1 MDAKVVGTT
10 MPVLEVA
17 LDPGEVVFSESGE
30 LSWMTA
36 SVQMRTS
43 TQAGGGGGIGGVFKR
58 AIAGGSIFM
67 SEYTAAGQPGMVA
80 FAAKLPGTI
89 FPVDVAPQP
98 GMSFMAHRHG
108 FLCGTQG
115 VNLGIGFQQSLG
127 AGIFGGDGFILQRI
141 NGQGRAW
148 IELSGEIITFDLAQ
162 GEVMRVHPGHVGLFQ
177 DTVQFGIT
185 TVPGIKNKIFGG
197 DGFFLAQLAGPG
209 RVWLQSMPL
218 SILAHALDEYRR
230 DGGSAV
236 QGGMAGGAMGGMM
249 GGLLGRGL

>member
-1 MDAKVVGTT
+1 MDAQIVGTT

-17 LDPGEVVFSESGE
+17 LNPGEVVFSESGE

-67 SEYTAAGQPGMVA
+67 TEYTAAGQPGMVA

-127 AGIFGGDGFILQRI
+127 AGVFGGDGFILQRI

-148 IELSGEIITFDLAQ
+148 IELSGEILTFELAP

-185 TVPGIKNKIFGG
+185 TVPGIKNKLFGG
-197 DGFFLAQLAGPG
+197 DGFFLAQLQGPG
-209 RVWLQSMPL
+209 KVWLQSMPL
-218 SILAHALDEYRR
+218 PILAHAVGEYLHTEV
-230 DGGSAV
+230 AA
-236 QGGMAGGAMGGMM
+236 GGMAGGALGGGMM

>member
-1 MDAKVVGTT
+1 MDAQIVGTI

-17 LDPGEVVFSESGE
+17 LNPGEVVFSESGE

-58 AIAGGSIFM
+58 AVAGGSIFM
-67 SEYTAAGQPGMVA
+67 TEYTAAGQPGMVA

-98 GMSFMAHRHG
+98 GMTFMAHRHG
-108 FLCGTQG
+108 FLAGVQG
-115 VNLGIGFQQSLG
+115 VTLGIGFQQSLG
-127 AGIFGGDGFILQRI
+127 AGVFGGDGFILQRI
-141 NGQGRAW
+141 SGQGRAW
-148 IELSGEIITFDLAQ
+148 VELSGEIVTFDLAQ

-197 DGFFLAQLAGPG
+197 DGFFLAQLQGPG
-209 RVWLQSMPL
+209 KVWLQSMPL
-218 SILAHALDEYRR
+218 SILAHSLGEYMHVEAASS
-230 DGGSAV
+230 GV
-236 QGGMAGGAMGGMM
+236 AGGVAGGMM
-249 GGLLGRGL
+249 GGLLRR

>member
-1 MDAKVVGTT
+1 
-10 MPVLEVA
+10 
-17 LDPGEVVFSESGE
+17 
-30 LSWMTA
+30 
-36 SVQMRTS
+36 
-43 TQAGGGGGIGGVFKR
+43 
-58 AIAGGSIFM
+58 
-67 SEYTAAGQPGMVA
+67 MVA

-127 AGIFGGDGFILQRI
+127 AGVFGGDGFILQRI

-148 IELSGEIITFDLAQ
+148 IELSGEIITFELAP

-185 TVPGIKNKIFGG
+185 TVPGIKNKLFGG
-197 DGFFLAQLAGPG
+197 DGFFLAQLPGPG

-218 SILAHALDEYRR
+218 PILAHAVGEYLRTEV
-230 DGGSAV
+230 AAE
-236 QGGMAGGAMGGMM
+236 GGMAGGALGGGMM
-249 GGLLGRGL
+249 GGAPRPGV

>member
-1 MDAKVVGTT
+1 MDAKVVGTV

-58 AIAGGSIFM
+58 AVTGGSIFM

-80 FAAKLPGTI
+80 FAAKLPGSI

-127 AGIFGGDGFILQRI
+127 AGVFGGDGFILQRI

-148 IELSGEIITFDLAQ
+148 IELSGEIITFDLAA
-162 GEVMRVHPGHVGLFQ
+162 GEVMRASRTRSSAATDSSSLSWPARAASGCSRCRSRSWRMPSTSSAAAAALPRRAGWPA
-177 DTVQFGIT
+177 
-185 TVPGIKNKIFGG
+185 VPW
-197 DGFFLAQLAGPG
+197 AG
-209 RVWLQSMPL
+209 
-218 SILAHALDEYRR
+218 
-230 DGGSAV
+230 
-236 QGGMAGGAMGGMM
+236 
-249 GGLLGRGL
+249 

>member
-1 MDAKVVGTT
+1 MEQPVCRRLEGRVAVVT
-10 MPVLEVA
+10 
-17 LDPGEVVFSESGE
+17 
-30 LSWMTA
+30 
-36 SVQMRTS
+36 
-43 TQAGGGGGIGGVFKR
+43 GGGGGIGGVFKR

-89 FPVDVAPQP
+89 FPVEVAPQP

-141 NGQGRAW
+141 NGQGRVW
-148 IELSGEIITFDLAQ
+148 IELSGEIITFELAP

-185 TVPGIKNKIFGG
+185 TVPGIKNKLFGG
-197 DGFFLAQLAGPG
+197 DGFFLAQLQGPG
-209 RVWLQSMPL
+209 KVWLQSMPL
-218 SILAHALDEYRR
+218 PILAHAVGEYLHTEV
-230 DGGSAV
+230 AA
-236 QGGMAGGAMGGMM
+236 GGMAGGALGGGMM

>member
-1 MDAKVVGTT
+1 MEAQIVGTT

-17 LDPGEVVFSESGE
+17 LNPGEVVFSESGE

-43 TQAGGGGGIGGVFKR
+43 TQAGGGGGIGGVLKR
-58 AIAGGSIFM
+58 AVAGGSIFM
-67 SEYTAAGQPGMVA
+67 TEYTAAGQPGMVA

-98 GMSFMAHRHG
+98 GGSFMAHRHG

-127 AGIFGGDGFILQRI
+127 AGVFGGDGFILQRI

-148 IELSGEIITFDLAQ
+148 IELSGEIITFELAP

-185 TVPGIKNKIFGG
+185 TVPGIKNKLFGG
-197 DGFFLAQLAGPG
+197 DGFFLAQLQGPG
-209 RVWLQSMPL
+209 KVWLQSMPL
-218 SILAHALDEYRR
+218 PILAHAVGEYLHTEV
-230 DGGSAV
+230 AA
-236 QGGMAGGAMGGMM
+236 GGMAGGALGGGMM